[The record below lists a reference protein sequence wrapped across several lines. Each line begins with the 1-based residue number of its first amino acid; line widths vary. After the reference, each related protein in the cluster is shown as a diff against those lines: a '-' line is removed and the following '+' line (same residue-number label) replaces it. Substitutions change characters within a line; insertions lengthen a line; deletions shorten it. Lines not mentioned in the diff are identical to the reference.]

1 LAFYKVLC
9 LKPFLVI
16 RATVYAISVN
26 KNKTKDP
33 TMKKMTSLLALI
45 AASFMLVVGCAS
57 NDSAE
62 KAEVQAATPAAEEA
76 APAPAAEETP
86 AAEAPAAA
94 AEEAPAAEAPAA
106 EEAPAAPEGGEGGE
120 GGEQ

>member
-1 LAFYKVLC
+1 
-9 LKPFLVI
+9 
-16 RATVYAISVN
+16 
-26 KNKTKDP
+26 
-33 TMKKMTSLLALI
+33 MKKMTSLLALI

-62 KAEVQAATPAAEEA
+62 KAEVKAATPAAEEP
-76 APAPAAEETP
+76 APAPVAEEAP
-86 AAEAPAAA
+86 AAEAPAA

-120 GGEQ
+120 Q